1 MTDYYTSFQDSSMK
15 TESEDKMTHYYSSFQ
30 DSSMKTESEDKMT
43 SKGGISEDTTGGGNA
58 GSVGGKV
65 LKKGPWTSA
74 EDAILVEYVT
84 KHGEG
89 NWNAVQKHSG
99 LARCGKSC
107 RLRWANHLRPDLK
120 KGAFTPEEESRIIE
134 LHAKMG
140 NKWARM
146 AAEPILPLSSSFQ
159 LPGRTDNEIK
169 NYWNTRIKRRQRAGL
184 PIYPPDICLKALN
197 ESKQNEDFSTF
208 PNGGTN
214 HPDLLQ
220 INNFEI
226 PAVEFR
232 SLEVNQ
238 QLYPPALLEI
248 PSSSL
253 LDIPASS
260 LLAHGLNSSYGN
272 RSVLSTMHPS
282 KRIRGSEPLFPGL
295 NVNAS
300 DILPACSPYQN
311 DSSVEIAQSFGFSSA
326 YDQNLASGHSS
337 FSGVI
342 SGSHASLNGNSS
354 SLEPTWA
361 KKLELPSFQSQMG
374 SWGSPSSPLPSLE
387 SVDTLIQSP
396 PTEHNTG
403 SGSLSPRNSG
413 LLDAVLYESQTLKHT
428 KSNSSEQTSGAFMM
442 PGDIMDSSCPDLHG
456 TELEAYGDPISP
468 LGHSVASVFSEYT
481 AISGSSLDE
490 PQSVETM
497 PGDKVKQE
505 DAGSASVQCDDNN
518 DASNQDEMFSRPDFL
533 LDSNCFDMKA
543 DHGKNHS
550 ILKDA
555 FGAVLFDDF
564 SKDCKKMGAVT
575 TSTGQDSCAWDA
587 MSTF

>member
-1 MTDYYTSFQDSSMK
+1 M
-15 TESEDKMTHYYSSFQ
+15 
-30 DSSMKTESEDKMT
+30 
-43 SKGGISEDTTGGGNA
+43 
-58 GSVGGKV
+58 
-65 LKKGPWTSA
+65 
-74 EDAILVEYVT
+74 
-84 KHGEG
+84 
-89 NWNAVQKHSG
+89 
-99 LARCGKSC
+99 
-107 RLRWANHLRPDLK
+107 
-120 KGAFTPEEESRIIE
+120 
-134 LHAKMG
+134 
-140 NKWARM
+140 
-146 AAEPILPLSSSFQ
+146 PLSSSFQ

-208 PNGGTN
+208 PNGGTH

-311 DSSVEIAQSFGFSSA
+311 DNSVEIAQSFGFSSA

-354 SLEPTWA
+354 YSSEPSWE
-361 KKLELPSFQSQMG
+361 KKPELPSLQSQMG
-374 SWGSPSSPLPSLE
+374 SWYSPSSPLPSLE
-387 SVDTLIQSP
+387 SIDTLIQSP
-396 PTEHNTG
+396 PPTEHTE

-413 LLDAVLYESQTLKHT
+413 LLDAVLYESQTLKQSKNNNT
-428 KSNSSEQTSGAFMM
+428 SSQQTTSDASII
-442 PGDIMDSSCPDLHG
+442 PGSIVDNSCPDLHD
-456 TELEAYGDPISP
+456 TEWEAYGDPISP
-468 LGHSVASVFSEYT
+468 LGHSSASVFSEYT
-481 AISGSSLDE
+481 PAVNGSCSLDE
-490 PQSVETM
+490 PQTVVAGEERIFYCL
-497 PGDKVKQE
+497 VVV
-505 DAGSASVQCDDNN
+505 DAIQ
-518 DASNQDEMFSRPDFL
+518 
-533 LDSNCFDMKA
+533 
-543 DHGKNHS
+543 
-550 ILKDA
+550 
-555 FGAVLFDDF
+555 
-564 SKDCKKMGAVT
+564 
-575 TSTGQDSCAWDA
+575 
-587 MSTF
+587 